1 MKRVTGFN
9 FLDSKITVDGDCSYE
24 IKRHLLLRRTAM
36 TKLDSVLK
44 SRDITLPTKICR
56 FKAMVFP
63 IVMMDVR
70 DDHKQDRVLKNWRF
84 QTIVLEKTLEGPLD
98 CKVIKPVNPKGNQ
111 HWIFIGRTDSD
122 GQYFGH
128 LMWRADWLEKTPV
141 LGKIGGKRKRGN
153 KWEWDGWM
161 ASPTWWTW
169 VWASSSSSWWTGK
182 PGVLQFMGL
191 QRVGYYWGTE

>member
-1 MKRVTGFN
+1 MREVLPHPHIVEMFS
-9 FLDSKITVDGDCSYE
+9 FLCLPPCLGVLSQSPP
-24 IKRHLLLRRTAM
+24 
-36 TKLDSVLK
+36 DSVPPSLIWT
-44 SRDITLPTKICR
+44 ITLLSFHHENNLIPWC
-56 FKAMVFP
+56 
-63 IVMMDVR
+63 
-70 DDHKQDRVLKNWRF
+70 F

-111 HWIFIGRTDSD
+111 HWIFTGRTDSD